1 ENDEP
6 IPGAAVSVSGTTIG
20 TVTDLEGNYS
30 LTVPD
35 GSVLRFSF
43 IGYETQEIEVGDL
56 SVINVTLT
64 EDMASLDEVVVIGY
78 GTQKKS
84 DLTGS
89 VGRVS
94 MEDRG
99 LQSNTNLFQALSGA
113 AAGVNVQGTGLAGG
127 EPDLSIRGQ
136 TSLSASD
143 NPLIVLDGIIY
154 NGAI

>member
-1 ENDEP
+1 LFGFVAKGNSGNFRYLDKPGEKDVTVQGKVTDENDEP

-64 EDMASLDEVVVIGY
+64 EDMASLDEV
-78 GTQKKS
+78 
-84 DLTGS
+84 
-89 VGRVS
+89 
-94 MEDRG
+94 
-99 LQSNTNLFQALSGA
+99 
-113 AAGVNVQGTGLAGG
+113 
-127 EPDLSIRGQ
+127 
-136 TSLSASD
+136 
-143 NPLIVLDGIIY
+143 
-154 NGAI
+154 